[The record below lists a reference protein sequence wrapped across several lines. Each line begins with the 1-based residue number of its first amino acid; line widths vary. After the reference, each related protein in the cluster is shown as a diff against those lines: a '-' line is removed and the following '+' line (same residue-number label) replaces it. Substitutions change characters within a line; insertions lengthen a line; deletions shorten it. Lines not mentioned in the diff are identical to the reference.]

1 MVKHLEQTG
10 ELENTI
16 IIFQADNG
24 PMPTSSA
31 WPLRG
36 KKTSYAEGGMRN
48 CFNSNIILPIWR
60 LIVIFKTRK
69 IKHIDFIIFKS
80 PIKRGW
86 IFLCSNNLRVPSFIT
101 GPNIPVGSSL
111 HRTNFLH
118 LTDWTATIL
127 DYAGVDT
134 TKRFTYKY

>member
-10 ELENTI
+10 ELDNTI

-48 CFNSNIILPIWR
+48 CF
-60 LIVIFKTRK
+60 
-69 IKHIDFIIFKS
+69 D
-80 PIKRGW
+80 
-86 IFLCSNNLRVPSFIT
+86 
-101 GPNIPVGSSL
+101 SL
-111 HRTNFLH
+111 Y
-118 LTDWTATIL
+118 D
-127 DYAGVDT
+127 V
-134 TKRFTYKY
+134 

>member
-48 CFNSNIILPIWR
+48 CFNSNMTFDCHYP
-60 LIVIFKTRK
+60 
-69 IKHIDFIIFKS
+69 
-80 PIKRGW
+80 KREK
-86 IFLCSNNLRVPSFIT
+86 
-101 GPNIPVGSSL
+101 PNIL
-111 HRTNFLH
+111 
-118 LTDWTATIL
+118 IL
-127 DYAGVDT
+127 
-134 TKRFTYKY
+134 